1 MSDPAATEFAAWRE
15 RRLADLARPDGWLN
29 IVGRYPLE
37 NGTFRIGAAPDNDI
51 VLPAGPAE
59 VGTLTQDDTGVRFQA
74 TGDAQEQRLALSKS
88 APPRFSSGN
97 LLLEVTTLNGEN
109 ALRVRDTTPIEGE
122 RLPRLTAFAYDPSWR
137 IVARWERLDAPHSV
151 EIDTSRSIRT
161 EVEATHRAVFEREG
175 ERYELL
181 ATHGTPERPQFVF
194 RDATARTSETYPA
207 ARFLFGEDVADDT
220 IVLDFNH
227 AVSPP
232 CAFTDFAVCPL
243 PPPGNVLPIRIEAG
257 EHAPA
262 AHGTAPKAGYAT
274 EDDR

>member
-1 MSDPAATEFAAWRE
+1 MSETAEDAKTGFAAWRE

-37 NGTFRIGAAPDNDI
+37 NGRFRIGSGQDNDI
-51 VLPAGPAE
+51 VLPTGPTE
-59 VGTLTQDDTGVRFQA
+59 VGTLTQDETGVRFQPA
-74 TGDAQEQRLALSKS
+74 GGAEQRLALSKS

-109 ALRVRDTTPIEGE
+109 ALRVRDTTPLEGE
-122 RLPRLTAFAYDPSWR
+122 RLPKLTAFSYDPTWR
-137 IVARWERLDAPHSV
+137 IIARWERLDTPHSV

-175 ERYELL
+175 QQYELL

-194 RDATARTSETYPA
+194 RDATAKTGETYPA
-207 ARFLFGEDVADDT
+207 ARFLFGEDIADET

-243 PPPGNVLPIRIEAG
+243 PPPGNVLPIRVEAG
-257 EHAPA
+257 EHVPPA
-262 AHGTAPKAGYAT
+262 H
-274 EDDR
+274 